1 MDRIKEDEFKKNFII
16 LGKVTENGQCC
27 LVNPQLK
34 TTDFMATQSPKN
46 PSPINDN
53 NERSKSC

>member
-1 MDRIKEDEFKKNFII
+1 MDRIKGDEFEKNFII
-16 LGKVTENGQCC
+16 FGKVTGNRHCC

-34 TTDFMATQSPKN
+34 TTDLMATQSPKN